1 MDDTGPVV
9 PNPAEKKRFGKHQR
23 IRFSS
28 EFQRVR
34 EQGRRWVHGCLI
46 ANWQSTEDRTFS
58 RLGVITSKKIG
69 RAHVRNR
76 ARRLMRE
83 SYRQLQYQLKAPIDL
98 ILVARKS
105 IATMKQQQVE
115 KDLHKILK
123 RHRLLVD

>member
-1 MDDTGPVV
+1 MSGTGPGV
-9 PNPAEKKRFGKHQR
+9 PNPAEKKRFRKHQR
-23 IRFSS
+23 IRYSS

-34 EQGRRWVHGCLI
+34 EKGRRWVHGCLI
-46 ANWQSTEDRTFS
+46 ANWQSVEDRAFS

-69 RAHVRNR
+69 KAHIRNR

-83 SYRQLQYQLKAPIDL
+83 SYRQMQHQFKAPIDL

-115 KDLHKILK
+115 KDLQNILK
-123 RHRLLVD
+123 RHNLLED

>member
-1 MDDTGPVV
+1 MNGTGPGV
-9 PNPAEKKRFGKHQR
+9 PNPAEKKRFRKHQR
-23 IRFSS
+23 IRYSS

-34 EQGRRWVHGCLI
+34 DKGRRWVHGCLI
-46 ANWQSTEDRTFS
+46 ANWQSTQDRTFS

-69 RAHVRNR
+69 KAHVRNR

-83 SYRQLQYQLKAPIDL
+83 SYRQMQHQLKAPIDL

-115 KDLHKILK
+115 KDLRNILK
-123 RHRLLVD
+123 RHHLLED

>member
-1 MDDTGPVV
+1 MSGTEPGAPV
-9 PNPAEKKRFGKHQR
+9 PPEKKRFRKHQR
-23 IRFSS
+23 IRYSS

-46 ANWQSTEDRTFS
+46 ANWQGTQDQKFS

-83 SYRQLQYQLKAPIDL
+83 SYRRVQHQLKTPIDL

-115 KDLHKILK
+115 KDLHIILK
-123 RHRLLVD
+123 RHRLLED